1 MSNRDDVAR
10 FFDAY
15 AQIFDG
21 FYTGRRGRL
30 LRWFDRRFRRDIL
43 VRFARTFEG
52 FGDLRGRTVLDIGCG
67 SGPYIVEALKRGARR
82 VTGLDPAPAMLELVR
97 DRLEG
102 TDYADRCRLVEGSFP
117 GTDLEPHDHAVVMGV
132 MDYVADAA
140 TFIRA
145 LKPLVGISAA
155 VSFPSRH
162 WLRAPLRRIRYRLR
176 RCPLYLYDEAGI
188 RRLFDSAG
196 FSGIDLWKIPGAGMD
211 YHVLTH
217 P

>member
-1 MSNRDDVAR
+1 MGDSDDAAR
-10 FFDAY
+10 FFDSFAGD
-15 AQIFDG
+15 FDG
-21 FYTGRRGRL
+21 FYTGRRTRL
-30 LRWFDRRFRRDIL
+30 TRWLDRRFRRDMV

-52 FGDLRGRTVLDIGCG
+52 FGDLRRRTVLDIGCG

-97 DRLEG
+97 DRLKG

-117 GTDLEPHDHAVVMGV
+117 GTELEPHDHVVMMGV

-140 TFIRA
+140 TFIRN
-145 LKPLVGISAA
+145 LRPLVRISAA

-162 WLRAPLRRIRYRLR
+162 WLRTPLRRLRYRLR

-188 RRLFDSAG
+188 RRLFDEAG
-196 FSGIDLWKIPGAGMD
+196 FSWINLWKIPGAGMD
-211 YHVLTH
+211 YHVLTR

>member
-1 MSNRDDVAR
+1 M
-10 FFDAY
+10 
-15 AQIFDG
+15 FDG

-67 SGPYIVEALKRGARR
+67 TGPYIVEALKRGARL

-97 DRLEG
+97 DRLKG

-140 TFIRA
+140 TFIRT
-145 LKPLVGISAA
+145 LRPLVRISAA

-162 WLRAPLRRIRYRLR
+162 WLRTPLRRLRYRLR
-176 RCPLYLYDEAGI
+176 RCPLHLYDEVGI
-188 RRLFDSAG
+188 RRLFDAAG

>member
-1 MSNRDDVAR
+1 MNNRDDVAR
-10 FFDAY
+10 FFDSY
-15 AQIFDG
+15 AHTFNG

-30 LRWFDRRFRRDIL
+30 FRWLDRRFRRDIL

-67 SGPYIVEALKRGARR
+67 SGPYIIEALKRGARR

-97 DRLEG
+97 DRLKG
-102 TDYADRCRLVEGSFP
+102 TAYTDRCRLIEGSFP
-117 GTDLEPHDHAVVMGV
+117 GAELNPHDHAIIMGV

-145 LKPLVGISAA
+145 LRPLVRISAA
-155 VSFPSRH
+155 ISFPSRH
-162 WLRAPLRRIRYRLR
+162 WLRTPLRRLRYRLR

-196 FSGIDLWKIPGAGMD
+196 LSKIDLWKIPGAGMD
-211 YHVLTH
+211 YHVLAY